1 MITIDEKT
9 KYGTKNIT
17 GVGFRLVYNN
27 TKVIALIEGT
37 EQTITSTNHKAE
49 EWGTKQEAL
58 NQIDILGLDY
68 EPSDTVNS
76 DTRLGK

>member
-1 MITIDEKT
+1 MITIDEET
-9 KYGTKNIT
+9 KYKTKNIT
-17 GVGFRLVYNN
+17 GAGFRLVYNS

-49 EWGTKQEAL
+49 ERSTKKEIL